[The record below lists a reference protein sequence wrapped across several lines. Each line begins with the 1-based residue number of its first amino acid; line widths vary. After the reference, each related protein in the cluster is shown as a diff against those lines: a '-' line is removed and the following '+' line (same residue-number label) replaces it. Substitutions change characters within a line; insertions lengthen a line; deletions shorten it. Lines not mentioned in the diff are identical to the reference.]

1 MEIAITTARRY
12 MTTICLRCLRS
23 HAAIKSLNI
32 SRVGAQVTSFHTAP
46 RLQHKLDDFF
56 EMFSFN
62 GDEVATGRPW
72 RLDELRLKSN
82 QDLHKLW
89 YVLLKE
95 RNKLMTME
103 DMYAKKKMEFV
114 NPERIYKV
122 EESMENIL
130 EIVQERDTAYR
141 LLEFGDEGQSDTYVS
156 RNAVGIPYEKTKRDH
171 YIPKEVNKK
180 HQLLNPEYEA
190 WMGKHLPKYEE
201 RLRRI
206 RNRNIRTLKRKKEAL
221 MKQFDMTEEELEE
234 IEELKY
240 DESNDELKKYLKMT
254 VQLNDHKK

>member
-114 NPERIYKV
+114 NPERIYK
-122 EESMENIL
+122 
-130 EIVQERDTAYR
+130 
-141 LLEFGDEGQSDTYVS
+141 
-156 RNAVGIPYEKTKRDH
+156 
-171 YIPKEVNKK
+171 
-180 HQLLNPEYEA
+180 LLNPEYEA

-240 DESNDELKKYLKMT
+240 DESNDELKK
-254 VQLNDHKK
+254 QLQTIGFLN